1 MSFDLLFIANTLVC
15 MSTDNAYLCLMQQQ
29 QQQQEQQEQ
38 QWTIR
43 LASAFLHSFSWV
55 LLLILGHS

>member
-1 MSFDLLFIANTLVC
+1 MSFDLLFITNTLVC
-15 MSTDNAYLCLMQQQ
+15 KSTDNACLYLMQP
-29 QQQQEQQEQ
+29 EQQEQ
-38 QWTIR
+38 QKQQWTIS